1 MISVVITTSP
11 SYLLAVALAG
21 AAVIASFA
29 WHRYAVGLAYA
40 ALLFANI
47 EGPFDTFDVLFWLI
61 ASVIATV
68 LAFERSHQGGELRTA
83 HVYVT
88 TGALIGALLSFS
100 VSNPSGQILLPAI
113 GCLFAI
119 MLLKRTPYG
128 RGLGNK
134 KGGFA
139 NLACFY
145 GLPAIVCYKLIALVV
160 SRHLCEFLIS

>member
-21 AAVIASFA
+21 AAVIASYA
-29 WHRYAVGLAYA
+29 WHRYAIALAYA
-40 ALLFANI
+40 ALLFANF
-47 EGPFDTFDVLFWLI
+47 EDSFDTFDVLFWLV
-61 ASVIATV
+61 AAVFATV
-68 LAFERSHQGGELRTA
+68 LTFERSRQGGELRTA

-100 VSNPSGQILLPAI
+100 MSNPSGQILLPVI

-128 RGLGNK
+128 REMDK
-134 KGGFA
+134 RKGSYV
-139 NLACFY
+139 NLAGFY
-145 GLPAIVCYKLIALVV
+145 GLPAIVCYKLIAMVV
-160 SRHLCEFLIS
+160 SRHLYEFLTP